1 MRNAIYVSR
10 YIITENMFPEM
21 YLAQQQGGNQASCN
35 FGVRNQ
41 ETRKKL

>member
-1 MRNAIYVSR
+1 MLYQYVSR
-10 YIITENMFPEM
+10 YIIAENMFPDVLG
-21 YLAQQQGGNQASCN
+21 LAQGGNQASCN